1 MYYRNLYFRKVVKK
15 MTLESPQQMLMNTYN
30 SAITYSLEL
39 LEDED
44 TPEELLVLVKE
55 FLQQAEQVNKVVNN
69 REAASSLL
77 KELKVIG

>member
-1 MYYRNLYFRKVVKK
+1 